1 VSERSLVRADLL
13 LALEN
18 AGAVTPTELHLPD
31 ALPQERY
38 EAVGAM
44 LAQLG
49 SSVRWWVGDWL
60 AYGEAHF
67 GALAAQLSEV
77 MAMSP
82 EGRLEFVRV
91 ALAIPPSRRRPT
103 LTWSHHRAVAA
114 RWLSPDQRERLLDA
128 AENMRLTNRELE
140 AQVRHLRDLVE
151 AGEAVEVEAAANPSR
166 EGERASERLADCEAL
181 VDEAL
186 ADLRE
191 ALLDCGSDPALR
203 VTVEVTSGTVSY
215 RASLGEEAA

>member
-13 LALEN
+13 LALEE

-31 ALPQERY
+31 TLSQERY

-114 RWLSPDQRERLLDA
+114 RWLSSDQRERLLDV
-128 AENMRLTNRELE
+128 AESMRLTNRELE
-140 AQVRHLRDLVE
+140 AQVRHLRELVE

-166 EGERASERLADCEAL
+166 EGERAANCEAL

-191 ALLDCGSDPALR
+191 ALLDCGSYPDLR
-203 VTVEVTSGTVSY
+203 VTVEVTSGTVAY
-215 RASLGEEAA
+215 RASLGEVAA